1 MSAAA
6 TARQTVTPPSI
17 FARPAIPSSK
27 ATIRRK
33 GGGGAMSMKLA
44 WTLAAARRRITDQS
58 RGTIK
63 FAALEKIAT
72 VLQPPRCLRCHQL
85 DSPLQG
91 DARRIHVR
99 MSFAARTIIALAP
112 CAAVIATTKWA
123 IRDAPVWA
131 RIREK

>member
-33 GGGGAMSMKLA
+33 GGDGAMSMKLA
-44 WTLAAARRRITDQS
+44 WTLGAARRRITDQS

-63 FAALEKIAT
+63 FAASGKIAT
-72 VLQPPRCLRCHQL
+72 VLQHPRCLNCHQL
-85 DSPLQG
+85 NSQLQG

-99 MSFAARTIIALAP
+99 QPLRVDQCIDLA
-112 CAAVIATTKWA
+112 
-123 IRDAPVWA
+123 
-131 RIREK
+131 